1 MCISLIQEARRLG
14 ASDLH
19 LTCGGAPMARLAGRL
34 LPLAATPVAAA
45 QLAEF
50 VTLLPDRARQQ
61 LERRGEVDCAWDWG
75 SERYRLNIYRQ
86 KGQYAMAVRLLNS
99 TVPEC
104 ETLGLPPALQA
115 VTELTQ
121 GLALL
126 VGPTGSGKTTTLASL
141 VQRINATKAV
151 HIITLEDPIE
161 YE

>member
-61 LERRGEVDCAWDWG
+61 LERR
-75 SERYRLNIYRQ
+75 RLY
-86 KGQYAMAVRLLNS
+86 
-99 TVPEC
+99 
-104 ETLGLPPALQA
+104 
-115 VTELTQ
+115 
-121 GLALL
+121 
-126 VGPTGSGKTTTLASL
+126 
-141 VQRINATKAV
+141 
-151 HIITLEDPIE
+151 
-161 YE
+161 